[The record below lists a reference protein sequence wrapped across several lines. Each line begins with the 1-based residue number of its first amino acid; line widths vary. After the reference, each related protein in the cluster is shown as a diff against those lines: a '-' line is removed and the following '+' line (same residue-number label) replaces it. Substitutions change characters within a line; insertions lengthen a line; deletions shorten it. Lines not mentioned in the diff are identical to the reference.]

1 MTTNLKKQLEADK
14 NEININELLGN
25 LNIIFC
31 K

>member
-1 MTTNLKKQLEADK
+1 MTTNLKRQLEADK
-14 NEININELLGN
+14 NEININELLVN

>member
-14 NEININELLGN
+14 NEININELLVN
-25 LNIIFC
+25 LNIIFF

>member
-1 MTTNLKKQLEADK
+1 MTANLKRQLEADK
-14 NEININELLGN
+14 NEININELLVN

>member
-14 NEININELLGN
+14 NEININELLVN